1 MKYRSNFIAIICLSI
16 FAFVAFNTIDTP
28 NTNKEIQNNHE
39 WDQVEEIV
47 VGRWVRDAF
56 EIPMISENVKNL
68 YPYISD
74 SSFNYMGRAQGHILA
89 DIYPQDDQEFYTE
102 QENLV
107 KVVESL
113 GVKVRRPEELEVH
126 SIATSQPYSRDPI
139 ITIGNKVIIA
149 NMNLEA
155 RRLETANYRRIALDL
170 AKNYNGEV
178 VNMPANK
185 AGLHEDNIYLEGGD
199 VFVNGKEIYVGLSG
213 NASNEAGVEWLQ
225 KELGDNYKVYGIQLQ
240 HHVLHLDCAMMLL
253 NDHQGVVCKGDF
265 VDFDALPA
273 SLKKYEW
280 VEVKP
285 EQAQL
290 MATNGMVINDHTV
303 IVSNAFPEVNNRIKA
318 LGIDVIEIPFR
329 KANYFGGGIRCSYQ
343 PIYRQ

>member
-1 MKYRSNFIAIICLSI
+1 MKPTRNLIALICFSL
-16 FAFVAFNTIDTP
+16 FVFTAFTLIEKPNVAKN
-28 NTNKEIQNNHE
+28 IQNNHE

-47 VGRWVRDAF
+47 IGRWVTSAF
-56 EIPMISENVKNL
+56 EVPAISDDVKSL

-74 SSFNYMGRAQGHILA
+74 SSWKYMDKAQGHMLSEV
-89 DIYPQDDQEFYTE
+89 YPQDDQEYHME

-113 GVKVRRPEELEVH
+113 GVKVRRPDELEVH

-139 ITIGNKVIIA
+139 ITIGNKIIIS

-185 AGLHEDNIYLEGGD
+185 PGLHKDNVYLEGGD

-213 NASNEAGVEWLQ
+213 NASNEAGIQWLQ
-225 KELGDNYKVYGIQLQ
+225 QELGDDYKVYGIELQ

-253 NDHQGVVCKGDF
+253 NDHQGVICKEDF

-273 SLKKYEW
+273 ALKNYEW

-285 EQAQL
+285 EEAQR

-303 IVSNAFPEVNNRIKA
+303 IVSNAFPEVNAKIKA
-318 LGIDVIEIPFR
+318 LGIDVVEIPFR